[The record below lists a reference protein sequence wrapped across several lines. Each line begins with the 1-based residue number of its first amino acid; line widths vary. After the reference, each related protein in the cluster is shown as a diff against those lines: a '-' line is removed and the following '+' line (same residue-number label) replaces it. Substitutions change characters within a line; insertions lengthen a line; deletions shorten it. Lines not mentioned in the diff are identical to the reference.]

1 MSDVRLSADST
12 IAQWLEDPVGGEL
25 LRGMLAQGGQTAD
38 ALAPVASFT
47 LAQVSAMSGGQ
58 FPQSMVDALVAGVGG
73 GDTGATPA
81 PAPAGTPATPDTPAS
96 EPAAAPAW
104 VEKITEGR
112 FDGKTVIV
120 TGAGS
125 GIGRAVAMRV
135 AKEGG
140 RVIAVDVVAERLDA
154 LATDLPGSGLVTVVA
169 DLAKPEDV
177 DRILEASGDTID
189 ALANVAGIM
198 DDFTGL
204 HEVSDAVWDRVFAV
218 NVDGLMRLTRPV
230 LAKMYAA
237 KRGSIVNVASE
248 AGLRGSAAGVA
259 YTASKHAVLGI
270 TRSAAHYY
278 GRSGIRVNAV
288 APGAT
293 ATNIQA
299 SFNSALA
306 TERVVPLFGFTPP
319 IAQPDELAAAITY
332 LLSDDAP
339 NLTGVIMPSDGGWSV
354 Q

>member
-1 MSDVRLSADST
+1 MSDVTLSAQST
-12 IAQWLEDPVGGEL
+12 IAQWLADPVGGEL

-73 GDTGATPA
+73 DPA
-81 PAPAGTPATPDTPAS
+81 AGAS
-96 EPAAAPAW
+96 EAGGDPAAAPPAEAAPAW
-104 VEKITEGR
+104 VEKPTAGR
-112 FDGKTVIV
+112 FAGKTVIV
-120 TGAGS
+120 AGAGS
-125 GIGRAVAMRV
+125 GIGRAVAVRI
-135 AKEGG
+135 AREGG
-140 RVIAVDVVAERLDA
+140 RVVAVDVVAERLDQ
-154 LATDLPGSGLVTVVA
+154 LAADLAGTGVVTVVA
-169 DLAKPEDV
+169 DLAKPEDIA
-177 DRILEASGDTID
+177 RILEASGDTID
-189 ALANVAGIM
+189 GLANVAGIM

-218 NVDGLMRLTRPV
+218 NVDGLMRLSRPV

-237 KRGSIVNVASE
+237 KRGAIVNVTSE

-259 YTASKHAVLGI
+259 YTASKHAVIGI

-278 GRSGIRVNAV
+278 ARAGIRVNAV

-306 TERVVPLFGFTPP
+306 TERVVPLLSFTPP
-319 IAQPDELAAAITY
+319 IAQPEELAASITY

-339 NLTGVIMPSDGGWSV
+339 NLTGVILPSDGGWSV